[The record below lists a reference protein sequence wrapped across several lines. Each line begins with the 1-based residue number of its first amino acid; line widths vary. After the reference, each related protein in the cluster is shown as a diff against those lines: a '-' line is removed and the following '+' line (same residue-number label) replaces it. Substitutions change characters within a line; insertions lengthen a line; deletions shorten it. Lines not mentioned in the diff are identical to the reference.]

1 LSTIIAFT
9 LDAMSDITCVFNFK
23 LSGKNKKLYFKTCFY
38 FKNVKGKYGIFRES
52 NYFYLLIIV
61 NTAHC

>member
-1 LSTIIAFT
+1 
-9 LDAMSDITCVFNFK
+9 MSDITCVFNFE

-38 FKNVKGKYGIFRES
+38 FKNVKVKYGIFRES

-61 NTAHC
+61 NTPPC